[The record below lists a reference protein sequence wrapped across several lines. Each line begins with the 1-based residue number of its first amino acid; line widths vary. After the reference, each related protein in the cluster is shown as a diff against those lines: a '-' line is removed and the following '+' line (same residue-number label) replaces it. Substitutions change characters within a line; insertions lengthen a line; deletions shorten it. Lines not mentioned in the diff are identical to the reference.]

1 LEIKRRGEE
10 MTEEQ
15 EDFEVWCREQGVP
28 FACTDDLR
36 GALAILRSWGVLRI

>member
-1 LEIKRRGEE
+1 

-15 EDFEVWCREQGVP
+15 EAFEDWCREQGVP

-36 GALAILRSWGVLRI
+36 EALAALRGWGAFR